1 MKQSEKMKKFKGIK
15 GWPKSE
21 RPRESL
27 LEKGPAFV
35 SDAGLVA
42 ILLRIGIKGKD
53 AVSLGR
59 ELISHF
65 GGLRGLLNANRKDLE
80 KIKGLGPAKIAQLLA
95 ATEIAKRQLKEQIIG
110 KSVIHGPEDVIEYLS
125 MSMANLKEEVFK
137 VVYLNSANVV
147 LAVED
152 LFKGTVDQSTVYPR
166 EIIKRAFELN
176 ATGLIFVHNHPS
188 GDLKPSQNDLSLN
201 RKLIE
206 ACLAVNLTPLDHL
219 IISPAGYFSLKEK
232 YLFK

>member
-1 MKQSEKMKKFKGIK
+1 MKISDKVKKPRGIK

-21 RPRESL
+21 RPRELL
-27 LEKGPAFV
+27 LEKGPEFV

-59 ELISHF
+59 ELINHF
-65 GGLRGLLNANRKDLE
+65 GGLKGLLNASRKDLE
-80 KIKGLGPAKIAQLLA
+80 KIHGLGPAKIAQLLA

-110 KSVIHGPEDVIEYLS
+110 KPAIHGPEDLIEYLS

-147 LAVED
+147 LAVDD
-152 LFKGTVDQSTVYPR
+152 LFKGTVDQSVVYPR

-176 ATGLIFVHNHPS
+176 ASGLIFVHNHPS
-188 GDLKPSQNDLSLN
+188 GDLKPSQSDLSLN

-206 ACLAVNLTPLDHL
+206 ACKAVNLTPLDHL
-219 IISPAGYFSLKEK
+219 IISPTGYISIK
-232 YLFK
+232 